1 MEKPMSSVLG
11 TGWAFP
17 VDLSA
22 GRFRLVSDEQR
33 VRQSLE
39 LVLTTA
45 AGERLMLPSFG
56 CGVHDLV
63 FQPNTPGIR
72 ASVAAEVRAAIL
84 RWEPR
89 VDVIDVAVT
98 ADPDEPAV
106 MWIRVDYRLRT
117 VNTVYNLVYPLYLT
131 EGVAGGLGR
140 GSVLDAR

>member
-1 MEKPMSSVLG
+1 MTSFLG

-17 VDLSA
+17 PDPTT
-22 GRFRLVSDEQR
+22 GGFRLVSGEER

-39 LVLTTA
+39 MALTTA
-45 AGERLMLPSFG
+45 LGERVMLPSFG

-63 FQPNTPGIR
+63 FQPNSAAVR
-72 ASVAAEVRAAIL
+72 ASVAAEVRATVT

-89 VDVIDVAVT
+89 VDVIDVAAT
-98 ADPDEPAV
+98 ADDDRPEV

-117 VNTVYNLVYPLYLT
+117 SNAVFNLVYPLYLT
-131 EGVAGGLGR
+131 EGLTGFGR

>member
-1 MEKPMSSVLG
+1 MTSVLG

-17 VDLSA
+17 LDLST
-22 GRFRLVSDEQR
+22 GRFQLVSDEPR
-33 VRQSLE
+33 VRQSLQ

-45 AGERLMLPSFG
+45 LGERVMLPTFG

-63 FQPNTPGIR
+63 FQPNSAAVR
-72 ASVAAEVRAAIL
+72 ASVGANVREAIL

-98 ADPDEPAV
+98 ADDDQPAV
-106 MWIRVDYRLRT
+106 MWIRVDYRLRAT
-117 VNTVYNLVYPLYLT
+117 NGLFNLVYPLYLT
-131 EGVAGGLGR
+131 EGVADGFGR